1 MKKCSFTQAPPGT
14 TNAEFLA
21 NIGQMVAAALDPMGI
36 NVQVDIETPEGG
48 RATAATT
55 TTRTTTTTTQNN
67 LGAATGGE
75 ESTTSSTSSSNMSSM
90 NSNNQEANATTG
102 LVTNRIPS
110 CVFLVKNMDFSGG

>member
-1 MKKCSFTQAPPGT
+1 MKKCTFTQAPPGT

-55 TTRTTTTTTQNN
+55 TTRTTNTTTQNN

-75 ESTTSSTSSSNMSSM
+75 ESTTSSSSTSSSNMSSM

-102 LVTNRIPS
+102 LV
-110 CVFLVKNMDFSGG
+110 

>member
-1 MKKCSFTQAPPGT
+1 MYVKMCHFIQAPQGT

-55 TTRTTTTTTQNN
+55 TTRTTKTTSQNN
-67 LGAATGGE
+67 LGGE
-75 ESTTSSTSSSNMSSM
+75 ESTSFSSPSSSNMSSM

-102 LVTNRIPS
+102 LVTNTIPS
-110 CVFLVKNMDFSGG
+110 CVVLVENMDFSGG